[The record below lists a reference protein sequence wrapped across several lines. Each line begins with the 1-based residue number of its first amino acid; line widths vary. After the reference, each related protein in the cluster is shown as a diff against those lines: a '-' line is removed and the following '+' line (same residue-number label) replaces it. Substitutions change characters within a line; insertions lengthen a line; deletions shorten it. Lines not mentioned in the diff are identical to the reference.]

1 MGVARA
7 SVDAG
12 RALDCCLAMSIARAS
27 SLAAVRWEPREPT
40 VRNGFGCAGGMFEK
54 AKGPAACIAWLSQ
67 TSTLWR

>member
-40 VRNGFGCAGGMFEK
+40 ARNGFGCAGGMLEK
-54 AKGPAACIAWLSQ
+54 ANGLAARMAWPSQ
-67 TSTLWR
+67 TMTLWR